1 MIKVGQTWRN
11 GGGQMMTAKNVRFD
25 GRIVVAREGVPSHSY
40 SVDVN
45 GGSVLEHGSERCL
58 VERVTRVYIAGPM
71 SGKPGLNFPAFHAAA
86 ADYRKRGCFVI
97 NPAEINGGSDELT
110 ATREMTQ
117 DEYQEHWLKC
127 MRADIAGLLS
137 CEMIV
142 MLDGW
147 TASRGASLEH
157 HIARELGFAVVHP

>member
-11 GGGQMMTAKNVRFD
+11 GSGQMMTARSVRAD

-40 SVDVN
+40 SVDAST
-45 GGSVLEHGSERCL
+45 GGAIVDGSERCL
-58 VERVTRVYIAGPM
+58 VERVTRVYVAGPM
-71 SGKPGLNFPAFHAAA
+71 SGIPDLNFPAFHAAA

-97 NPAEINGGSDELT
+97 NPAEINCDTCEG
-110 ATREMTQ
+110 MTQ
-117 DEYQEHWLKC
+117 DEYREHWMKC
-127 MRADIAGLLS
+127 MRADITALVS

-157 HIARELGFAVVHP
+157 HIAKELNFTVVHPG